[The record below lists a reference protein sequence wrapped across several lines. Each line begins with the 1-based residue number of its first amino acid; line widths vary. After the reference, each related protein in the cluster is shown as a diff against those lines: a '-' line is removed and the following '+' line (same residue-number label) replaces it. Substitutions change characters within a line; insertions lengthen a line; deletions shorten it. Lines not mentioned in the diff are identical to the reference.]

1 MLRYVLKRLL
11 SMIPSLFIV
20 SIIVFLFI
28 HFIPGDPAEIL
39 LGDMATPDQ
48 VQQLRQEM
56 GLDKPLYIQY
66 WLWLRNAFRGNL
78 GNSIFFHQPVL
89 SVIFSRAETSILLAS
104 MTFILILAIGIPVG
118 YISATRYGS
127 KLDQFISSASMAFAS
142 IPTFWL
148 GLNLMIFFA
157 VYLKLFPSS
166 GFPSILKEGKLSNL
180 IYLVLPSITLSAP
193 NSALVIRITRAS
205 MLDVMKEDYVRT
217 ARAKGLPE
225 LWVNVKHVFRNSLN
239 AVIST
244 LGFTFATLISGT
256 VVTETVFSLPGIGRL
271 VVDSILRRDYPVIH
285 GIILTI
291 AVVYMIIN
299 LFVDILNAWL
309 DPRIRTGAGGSV

>member
-1 MLRYVLKRLL
+1 
-11 SMIPSLFIV
+11 
-20 SIIVFLFI
+20 
-28 HFIPGDPAEIL
+28 
-39 LGDMATPDQ
+39 
-48 VQQLRQEM
+48 
-56 GLDKPLYIQY
+56 
-66 WLWLRNAFRGNL
+66 
-78 GNSIFFHQPVL
+78 
-89 SVIFSRAETSILLAS
+89 
-104 MTFILILAIGIPVG
+104 
-118 YISATRYGS
+118 
-127 KLDQFISSASMAFAS
+127 
-142 IPTFWL
+142 
-148 GLNLMIFFA
+148 
-157 VYLKLFPSS
+157 
-166 GFPSILKEGKLSNL
+166 
-180 IYLVLPSITLSAP
+180 
-193 NSALVIRITRAS
+193 

-271 VVDSILRRDYPVIH
+271 VVDSILRRDYPVIQ